1 MYVATKGLLVII
13 TTATIIWGLIGYF
26 YCTESFKAIMSHSS
40 ETPYWFVFLILV
52 VGYVISVGL
61 GFSLYYEKKLWKI
74 D

>member
-1 MYVATKGLLVII
+1 MYVTTKGLLAII
-13 TTATIIWGLIGYF
+13 TTATVIWGLIGYF
-26 YCTESFKAIMSHSS
+26 YYIDSFKMIMSHST

-52 VGYVISVGL
+52 VGYVISVGI

>member
-26 YCTESFKAIMSHSS
+26 YYANSFKMIMSHSI
-40 ETPYWFVFLILV
+40 ETPQWFVFLILA
-52 VGYVISVGL
+52 VGYVVSVGI